1 MFARSANDDNPLEL
15 INSNRFFDNTYQ
27 MENKAFDNSYLTTLK
42 NYPKNKDRRRQFKV
56 LC

>member
-27 MENKAFDNSYLTTLK
+27 MENKSFDNSYLATLV
-42 NYPKNKDRRRQFKV
+42 NQQEN
-56 LC
+56 